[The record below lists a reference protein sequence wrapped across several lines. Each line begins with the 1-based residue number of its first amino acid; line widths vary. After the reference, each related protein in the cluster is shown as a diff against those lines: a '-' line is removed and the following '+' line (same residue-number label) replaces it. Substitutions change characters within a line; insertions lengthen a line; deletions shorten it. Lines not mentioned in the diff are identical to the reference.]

1 MSLAIS
7 GREIVDVPFARAAK
21 TRARFVTDLEPGM
34 RTVAVMEP
42 LETGA
47 GHRSLLTGSGYPP
60 ISVHINGRVRLM
72 CGRYALPEDPDRVGL
87 FFDASTR
94 IVDAVQPN
102 FNVSPT
108 QTIYVVDEMSNER
121 LVRNVAWG
129 LVPRW
134 AKDASRAASLINARC
149 ESIAEKPSFREPFVQ
164 SRCLIPALGWY
175 EWNRPEDGSKIPY
188 FIYQPN
194 QVFTVMAGI
203 LEAWKNPETGEW
215 LRTAA
220 VVTRD
225 ASKAMEHIHD
235 RMPVLVDRADWST
248 WLKGTS
254 ADASSLFMKEHEI
267 ASHRVSMQVNSS
279 RNNGRELI
287 EAVA

>member
-1 MSLAIS
+1 
-7 GREIVDVPFARAAK
+7 
-21 TRARFVTDLEPGM
+21 
-34 RTVAVMEP
+34 
-42 LETGA
+42 
-47 GHRSLLTGSGYPP
+47 
-60 ISVHINGRVRLM
+60 M
-72 CGRYALPEDPDRVGL
+72 CGRYALPEDPERVGL

-94 IVDAVQPN
+94 IVDLVPPN

-108 QTIYVVDEMSNER
+108 QTIYVVDEMSEER

-134 AKDASRAASLINARC
+134 AKDSSRAASLINARC
-149 ESIAEKPSFREPFVQ
+149 ESIAEKPSFREAFVQ

-188 FIYQPN
+188 FIFQPN
-194 QVFTVMAGI
+194 QEFTVMAGI
-203 LEAWKNPETGEW
+203 LEAWKNPETGQW

-235 RMPVLVDRADWST
+235 RMPVLVERDDWST
-248 WLKGTS
+248 WLKGTPDS
-254 ADASSLFMKEHEI
+254 ASALFMKEHEI
-267 ASHRVSMQVNSS
+267 SSHRVSLAVNSS

-287 EAVA
+287 EEVA